1 VVVEVVRAASHIQ
14 FTVTDS
20 GQGITAEFLPFVFER
35 FRQADSTVARM
46 HGGLGLGLAIVRH
59 LAELHGGTVWA
70 DSQGTDLGA
79 TFNVRLPIQMV
90 HSSRASAEDETAPL
104 TEHENPR
111 FECPAALKGLRVLI
125 VDDASDSLEL
135 ITTVLRECGA
145 ETVTATS
152 AAQGLESVTSNPPDV
167 LISDIEMPNEDGYS
181 LIRKIR
187 LLPSLKAQEILAV
200 AVTAHANKEDRARA
214 LAAGFQIHI
223 RKPVDPSELV
233 EAISQLVEDNQK

>member
-1 VVVEVVRAASHIQ
+1 
-14 FTVTDS
+14 
-20 GQGITAEFLPFVFER
+20 
-35 FRQADSTVARM
+35 M

-70 DSQGTDLGA
+70 DSPGSDLGA
-79 TFNVRLPIQMV
+79 SFNVQLPIQV
-90 HSSRASAEDETAPL
+90 GRSNARTGDETAPSSEQEYL
-104 TEHENPR
+104 R

-135 ITTVLRECGA
+135 IKTVLHECGA
-145 ETVTATS
+145 ETVTANS
-152 AAQGLESVTSNPPDV
+152 AAEGLEIVTSNPPDI
-167 LISDIEMPNEDGYS
+167 LISDIQMPDEDGYS

-187 LLPSLKAQEILAV
+187 SLPSREAQEILAI
-200 AVTAHANKEDRARA
+200 AVTAHANSEDRARA

-233 EAISQLVEDNQK
+233 EAISQLVEEHKK